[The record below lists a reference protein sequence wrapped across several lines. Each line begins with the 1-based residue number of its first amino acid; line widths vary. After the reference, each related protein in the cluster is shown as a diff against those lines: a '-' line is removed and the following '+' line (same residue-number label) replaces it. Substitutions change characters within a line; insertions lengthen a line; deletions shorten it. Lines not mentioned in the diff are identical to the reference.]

1 MSYAE
6 FARWRDTPLDQ
17 VTLSIVI
24 PAYNEAERLLPTLAA
39 FAVAV
44 SGLSESWELIISD
57 DGSRDNTAELARAL
71 GWANLRVIAHENTGK
86 GGAVRRGVLAS
97 RGTLVLFADAD
108 NSTPIE
114 ELPRLIAAVR
124 AGAHIA
130 VGSRAGGGAV
140 EAGKSVLRRVVSGT
154 LRGITRATTQVRLRD
169 TQCGFKLFRGEV
181 ARDLFR
187 RQRLDGFSF
196 DLELLYLAARDGLR
210 VEEVPVMWVD
220 APDSKVSPLRDGV
233 RFLRDIS
240 QIRRLH
246 AQPAGT
252 GRAASGLHI
261 AVVSAYPPG
270 RRSLNEYGLHLSRVL
285 ADKSEVAHVT
295 VIADRLSPEHPAL
308 ALADAPNI
316 RRVWEFN
323 DPLSALRILLAL
335 RRARPDAVI
344 FNLQMASFGDRRV
357 PAALGLLTPALARLS
372 GLPTITLLHNLFET
386 VDLDQ
391 AGFGGHPLRKF
402 VTHTFGRVFTRALLA
417 SSLVATTMPRYV
429 KLLRGRYGADN
440 VFLAPHGTFQVP
452 RPPAALPLLPT
463 VMAFGKFGT
472 YKRAEVLLEAHALL
486 LARNPQVRLV
496 IAGSDTPNAPGYLE
510 GLQRRYA
517 HLPNVTFTGYVPEDA
532 VADIFAGATVV
543 AFPYSATTGSSG
555 VLHQAGEFGRA
566 AVMPRIGDLADLIED
581 EGYCAEYFTP
591 EDPES
596 LADALWRVLRDP
608 RQAAALGEAN
618 WRVASGLPL
627 SDVAD
632 WYLLHL
638 ERLIASERAPSALAG
653 AGA

>member
-6 FARWRDTPLDQ
+6 FERWRDTPLQ
-17 VTLSIVI
+17 HVTLSIVI
-24 PAYNEAERLLPTLAA
+24 PAYNESERMLPTLAA

-44 SGLSESWELIISD
+44 SGLNEPWELILSD
-57 DGSRDNTAELARAL
+57 DGSRDGTATLARGL
-71 GWANLRVIAHENTGK
+71 GWANLRVIEHTNTGK

-97 RGTLVLFADAD
+97 RGDLVLFADAD

-114 ELPRLIAAVR
+114 ELPRLIAQIR

-130 VGSRAGGGAV
+130 VGSRAAGGAV

-154 LRGITRATTQVRLRD
+154 LRAITQLSTGVRLQD

-181 ARDLFR
+181 ARDLFG
-187 RQRLDGFSF
+187 RQRMDGFSF

-210 VEEVPVMWVD
+210 VAEVPVVWVD
-220 APDSKVSPLRDGV
+220 APDSKVDPIRDGLK
-233 RFLRDIS
+233 FLRDIV

-246 AQPAGT
+246 AARTPET
-252 GRAASGLHI
+252 DTGLHI

-285 ADKSEVAHVT
+285 ADKPEVAHVT
-295 VIADRLSPEHPAL
+295 VIADRLAADHA
-308 ALADAPNI
+308 AHAAADAPNV
-316 RRVWEFN
+316 RRVWAFN
-323 DPLSALRILLAL
+323 DPLSAVKILWAL

-357 PAALGLLTPALARLS
+357 PAALGLLTPMLSRLA

-386 VDLDQ
+386 VDLNT
-391 AGFGGHPLRKF
+391 AGFGGHPLKTL
-402 VTHTFGRVFTRALLA
+402 VTQGFGRLFTRALLA
-417 SSLVATTMPRYV
+417 STLVATTMPRYV
-429 KLLRGRYGADN
+429 KLLRERYGAQN

-452 RPPAALPLLPT
+452 QPPEPLPARPT

-472 YKRAEVLLEAHALL
+472 YKRVEVLLRAHEILL
-486 LARNPQVRLV
+486 GRDPQVQLV
-496 IAGSDTPNAPGYLE
+496 IAGSDTPNAPGYLA
-510 GLQRRYA
+510 GVQQA
-517 HLPNVTFTGYVPEDA
+517 HAHVPNVTFTGYVAEDA
-532 VADIFAGATVV
+532 VAGVFSSATVV

-555 VLHQAGEFGRA
+555 VLHQAGEFGRG
-566 AVMPRIGDLADLIED
+566 AVMPHIGDLADLIEE
-581 EGYCAEYFTP
+581 EGYRAEYFTP
-591 EDPES
+591 DDAHS
-596 LADALWRVLRDP
+596 LADALWRVLSDP
-608 RQAAALGEAN
+608 RHAAALGEAN

-627 SDVAD
+627 ADVAD

-638 ERLIASERAPSALAG
+638 ESLVDHPAITAG
-653 AGA
+653 PRGANA